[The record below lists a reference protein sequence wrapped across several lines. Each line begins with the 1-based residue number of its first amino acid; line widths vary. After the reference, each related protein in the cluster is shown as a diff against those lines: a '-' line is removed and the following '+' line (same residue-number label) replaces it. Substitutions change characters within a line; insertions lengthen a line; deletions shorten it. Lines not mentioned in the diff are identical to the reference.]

1 MRMDINCDMGE
12 SFGAFRMGNDYEILD
27 YVTSINVACGFHA
40 GDPMIMRQ
48 TVKRAIEK
56 GVKIGAHPGYPDLQG
71 FGRRNMDFTPEEIYN
86 MIIYQV
92 GALRGFVD
100 VEKTE
105 LHHVKPHGALYNQ
118 SANDSAKAQA
128 VIDAV
133 YDLNPK
139 LKLYCLAGSLIAKLA
154 REKGLTVFEE
164 AFSDR
169 NYNEDGTL
177 VSRSNEQALITN
189 EDEMFEHVK
198 GILLSNEVRTIQKK
212 VIKIN
217 AQTLCIHGD
226 GAHAL
231 QFARRISELDG
242 FLFD

>member
-1 MRMDINCDMGE
+1 MRLDINCDMGE
-12 SFGAFRMGNDYEILD
+12 SFGAYRLGNDYEILD

-48 TVKRAIEK
+48 TVKHAIEK
-56 GVKIGAHPGYPDLQG
+56 NVKIGAHPGYPDLQG
-71 FGRRNMDFTPEEIYN
+71 FGRRNMDFTPSEIYN

-100 VEKTE
+100 VEKGE
-105 LHHVKPHGALYNQ
+105 LHHIKPHGALYNQ
-118 SANDSAKAQA
+118 SANDLDKAKA

-133 YDLNPK
+133 YDMNREFV
-139 LKLYCLAGSLIAKLA
+139 LYCLSGSLIAKLA
-154 REKGLTVFEE
+154 RDKGLTVYEE

-177 VSRSNEQALITN
+177 VPRSCEQALITN

-198 GILLSNEVRTIQKK
+198 GILLSNEVRTLQKK

-231 QFARRISELDG
+231 QFAHRISQLG
-242 FLFD
+242 

>member
-1 MRMDINCDMGE
+1 MGE
-12 SFGAFRMGNDYEILD
+12 SFGAYRLGNDYEILD

-71 FGRRNMDFTPEEIYN
+71 FGRRNMDFSPEEIYN

-118 SANDSAKAQA
+118 SANDLAKAQA

-154 REKGLTVFEE
+154 REKGLAVFEE
-164 AFSDR
+164 AFLDR

-177 VSRSNEQALITN
+177 VSRSSEQALITN

-198 GILLSNEVRTIQKK
+198 GILLSNEVMTIQKK
-212 VIKIN
+212 LIKIN

-231 QFARRISELDG
+231 QFARRISELG
-242 FLFD
+242 

>member
-1 MRMDINCDMGE
+1 MMRLDINCDMGE
-12 SFGAFRMGNDYEILD
+12 SFGAYRLGNDYEILD

-118 SANDSAKAQA
+118 SANDLAKAQA

-154 REKGLTVFEE
+154 REKGLAVFEE

-177 VSRSNEQALITN
+177 VSRYSEQALITN

-198 GILLSNEVRTIQKK
+198 GILLSNEVMTIQKK

-226 GAHAL
+226 GAHAM
-231 QFARRISELDG
+231 QFARRISELG
-242 FLFD
+242 

>member
-1 MRMDINCDMGE
+1 MRLDINCDMGE
-12 SFGAFRMGNDYEILD
+12 SFGAYRLGNDYEILD

-118 SANDSAKAQA
+118 SANDLAKAQA

-154 REKGLTVFEE
+154 REKGLAVFEE

-177 VSRSNEQALITN
+177 VSRYSEQALITN

-198 GILLSNEVRTIQKK
+198 GILLSNEVMTIQKK

-226 GAHAL
+226 GAHAM
-231 QFARRISELDG
+231 QFARRISELG
-242 FLFD
+242 

>member
-1 MRMDINCDMGE
+1 MRLDINCDMGE
-12 SFGAFRMGNDYEILD
+12 SFGAYRLGNDYEILD

-48 TVKRAIEK
+48 TVKHAIEK

-100 VEKTE
+100 VEETE

-118 SANDSAKAQA
+118 SANDLAKAQA

-154 REKGLTVFEE
+154 REKGLAVFEE

-177 VSRSNEQALITN
+177 VSRSSEQALITN

-198 GILLSNEVRTIQKK
+198 GILLFNEVMTIQKK
-212 VIKIN
+212 LIKIN

-231 QFARRISELDG
+231 QFARRISELG
-242 FLFD
+242 

>member
-12 SFGAFRMGNDYEILD
+12 SFGAYRVGNDYEILD

-48 TVKRAIEK
+48 TVKHAIEK

-92 GALRGFVD
+92 GALSGFVD
-100 VEKTE
+100 VEKAE

-118 SANDSAKAQA
+118 SANDFAKAQA

-133 YDLNPK
+133 NDFNPK

-177 VSRSNEQALITN
+177 VSRSSEQALITK

-198 GILLSNEVRTIQKK
+198 GILLHNEVRSIQMKI
-212 VIKIN
+212 IKIN
-217 AQTLCIHGD
+217 AQTICIHGD

-231 QFARRISELDG
+231 EFARRISKLG
-242 FLFD
+242 

>member
-1 MRMDINCDMGE
+1 MRLDINCDMGE
-12 SFGAFRMGNDYEILD
+12 SFGAYRLGNDYEILD

-40 GDPMIMRQ
+40 GDPMTMRQ

-118 SANDSAKAQA
+118 SANDLAKAQA

-154 REKGLTVFEE
+154 REKGLAVFEE

-177 VSRSNEQALITN
+177 VSRYSEQALITN

-198 GILLSNEVRTIQKK
+198 GILLSNEVMTIQKK

-226 GAHAL
+226 GAHAM
-231 QFARRISELDG
+231 QFARRISELG
-242 FLFD
+242 